1 MIKMGDILNEKQ
13 AIKRRNQIIKIM
25 TTAFVFYAHFSYGF
39 LALMVG
45 TSISDIE
52 TILNTTSVDLYF
64 TIVPIGYTLGAF
76 CGLLYNYVNRK
87 LVTFILLSAM
97 GICLSMIP
105 HVSSLIMLLI
115 CGGLIGFGMGGWDC
129 AVTPWLV
136 EVWNDKVG
144 PVLQGCSMLYSI
156 GTILGPLVVQPFITG
171 KIHVEKPVPTNTSI
185 ITTTEIKSTTTTTT
199 TTTAASL
206 SLLNT
211 TSPTSLTTNVFI
223 EKLVNRRAKL
233 TIPFSISS
241 GVIILS
247 AILIL
252 SLLFFSKSKGPKT
265 TKRLSV
271 GSFLVDKNRT
281 IPLIIGW
288 KAHLITFLSA
298 LLIGSYFAIEVTYL
312 QLFTKFGQNT
322 VMHLPSSKSAI
333 ILSALTAAQTSGRF
347 ISIFTSIKLKPNIM
361 LMINFVTITCG
372 LFVVVFF
379 QTLTGM
385 WVGNIIIG
393 LGMGSTSPGLYAFIK
408 QYISITNIKGTIFVS
423 SAGITQAV
431 LPIIVN
437 MFIETNPMI
446 LIYTNFM
453 LMTITVL
460 AFILI
465 QLTAKN

>member
-13 AIKRRNQIIKIM
+13 AIKRRNQISKII
-25 TTAFVFYAHFSYGF
+25 TTVFVFYAHFSYGF

-52 TILNTTSVDLYF
+52 AILNTTSVDLYF
-64 TIVPIGYTLGAF
+64 TIFPIGYTLGAF

-87 LVTFILLSAM
+87 LVTFVLLSAM

-105 HVSSLIMLLI
+105 HASSLIMLLI

-144 PVLQGCSMLYSI
+144 PALQGCSMFYSI

-185 ITTTEIKSTTTTTT
+185 ITTTESKS

-211 TSPTSLTTNVFI
+211 TSLTSSTTSVFI
-223 EKLVNRRAKL
+223 EKLINRRAKL

-247 AILIL
+247 GILIL

-281 IPLIIGW
+281 IPLIFGW

-298 LLIGSYFAIEVTYL
+298 LLIGSYFSIEVIYL

-333 ILSALTAAQTSGRF
+333 ILSALTAAQTFGRF
-347 ISIFTSIKLKPNIM
+347 ISIFTLIKLKPNIM
-361 LMINFVTITCG
+361 LMINFVTISCG

-385 WVGNIIIG
+385 WIGNIIIG

>member
-1 MIKMGDILNEKQ
+1 MGDILHEKQ
-13 AIKRRNQIIKIM
+13 AIKRRNQISKII
-25 TTAFVFYAHFSYGF
+25 TTVFVFYAHFSYGF

-45 TSISDIE
+45 ASISDIE
-52 TILNTTSVDLYF
+52 AILQTRSVDLYF
-64 TIVPIGYTLGAF
+64 TIAPIGYTLGAF

-87 LVTFILLSAM
+87 LVVFILLSAM
-97 GICLSMIP
+97 GICLSIIP
-105 HVSSLIMLLI
+105 HASQLIMLLI
-115 CGGLIGFGMGGWDC
+115 CGGFIGFGMGGWDC

-136 EVWNDKVG
+136 EIWNDKVG
-144 PVLQGCSMLYSI
+144 PALQGCSMFYSL

-171 KIHVEKPVPTNTSI
+171 KIQDKGLNNTSSI
-185 ITTTEIKSTTTTTT
+185 NTTEIPATTITDM
-199 TTTAASL
+199 SNEL
-206 SLLNT
+206 S
-211 TSPTSLTTNVFI
+211 I
-223 EKLVNRRAKL
+223 RRARL

-252 SLLFFSKSKGPKT
+252 SLLFLSKSKGPKT

-271 GSFLVDKNRT
+271 GSFLVEKNKT

-288 KAHLITFLSA
+288 KAHLITLLSA
-298 LLIGSYFAIEVTYL
+298 LLVGSYFSIEVTYL
-312 QLFTKFGQNT
+312 QLFTKFGQYT
-322 VMHLPSSKSAI
+322 VMHLSSSQSAI
-333 ILSALTAAQTSGRF
+333 ILSGLTAAQTSGRF

-361 LMINFVTITCG
+361 LMINFVTISCG

-385 WVGNIIIG
+385 WIGNIIIG

-408 QYISITNIKGTIFVS
+408 QYISITNIKATIFVS
-423 SAGITQAV
+423 SAGITQAL

-437 MFIETNPMI
+437 NFIETNPMV

-453 LMTITVL
+453 LMTITIL
-460 AFILI
+460 AFTLI
-465 QLTAKN
+465 QLTARN